1 MGLKN
6 MKKNSLLVSSIG
18 LVAGIS
24 SSLGFSQLKR
34 KIKPLT
40 SLPILYAGSWKYVDG
55 TRNRTH
61 TITISPKL
69 NLTIDNQAIPA
80 NVEHITSQELT
91 FVDKFGYRIT
101 VQTNQERPVKLIDEA
116 DDQAYNIEPL

>member
-1 MGLKN
+1 MGSRI
-6 MKKNSLLVSSIG
+6 MRKNSLLVSSIG

-24 SSLGFSQLKR
+24 SSLGFTQLKR

-40 SLPILYAGSWKYVDG
+40 SLPVLYAGNWKYFDG

-61 TITISPKL
+61 TISISPKL
-69 NLTIDNQAIPA
+69 NLTIDDQAIPA
-80 NVEHITSQELT
+80 NVEHINSQELT

-101 VQTNQERPVKLIDEA
+101 IQTNQERPVKLIDEA